1 LRSIIYIGI
10 FGGLLALFGCDNS
23 KKGKISTKTSS
34 RQDTT
39 INVNN
44 ILFTTPT
51 IENTFPS
58 FEEIVDSSNLSIPED
73 DWRQV
78 EFVSK
83 SQQALIDAEID
94 SITYIFQ
101 HKVHQ
106 GPSYSGFKEIYVR
119 RLIVQPISIPYHK
132 ILGYLGQANSKKSGL
147 IIDNNPGQ
155 VKNGF
160 SLICDGVEYYGLK
173 DSKNNVTTFCIYG
186 ANSDEDLDK
195 SIKNLSKFLRSEEL
209 FLVHWT
215 HSKVFNEA
223 NIPELVADF
232 ETK

>member
-10 FGGLLALFGCDNS
+10 FGGFLALFSCNNS

-34 RQDTT
+34 GQDTN
-39 INVNN
+39 INVND

-73 DWRQV
+73 EWRQV

-83 SQQALIDAEID
+83 SQKASIDAEID
-94 SITYIFQ
+94 SINYIFQ
-101 HKVHQ
+101 HKIHQ
-106 GPSYSGFKEIYVR
+106 GPNYTGFKEIHVR
-119 RLIVQPISIPYHK
+119 RLIVQPISIPYNK
-132 ILGYLGQANSKKSGL
+132 ILSYLGRAYKKQSGL
-147 IIDNNPGQ
+147 IIENNPGQ

-173 DSKNNVTTFCIYG
+173 DNKNNVITFCIYG

-195 SIKNLSKFLRSEEL
+195 SIKNISKFLRSEDL

-215 HSKVFNEA
+215 HSTIFDETS
-223 NIPELVADF
+223 IRELVADF
-232 ETK
+232 ESK